1 MGVAVVGYMNRRISQ
16 LVVVSSLVGVAMVG
30 GAVVAQDVAA
40 DSLKVTFNTT
50 QPPAS
55 GARSY
60 APKNV
65 GAVWV
70 ENSNGQFV
78 KTIER
83 WASSATD
90 KGRKHLVAWIAKAGA
105 GDTDAVSSATLAN
118 YSKQHVA
125 TWDMKDKNGV
135 VVPNGTYT
143 IRMELAD
150 SNSSQAS
157 QNAQGTFT
165 FNKNGT
171 SASTTGGSNGG
182 FTNVAIDY
190 SATGGGGGGGGGGAA
205 CNNGTVDAG
214 ETCDGNCPTTCASTN
229 ACEPAKLTGSA
240 AACNAKCEFTK
251 IIACL
256 DGDGCCAAGCDEST
270 DSDCGAGGAN
280 GGGGGCQSSE
290 STTGGIALLGLFGA
304 AVLLRRRRAAR

>member
-1 MGVAVVGYMNRRISQ
+1 MGVAVPAHMNRRISQ

-40 DSLKVTFNTT
+40 ESLKVTFNTT
-50 QPPAS
+50 S
-55 GARSY
+55 HGGRY
-60 APKNV
+60 ANQNV
-65 GAVWV
+65 GAVWI
-70 ENSNGQFV
+70 EDANGKFV
-78 KTIER
+78 KTIEGWYTKPFAGR
-83 WASSATD
+83 DIS
-90 KGRKHLVAWIAKAGA
+90 KGRRHLLAWIAKAGNA
-105 GDTDAVSSATLAN
+105 DTDAVSSATLSDHSTLHTA
-118 YSKQHVA
+118 S
-125 TWDMKDKNGV
+125 WDMKDKSGAAV
-135 VVPNGTYT
+135 ANGTYT

-182 FTNVAIDY
+182 FVNVAIDY
-190 SATGGGGGGGGGGAA
+190 SATGGGGGGGAA

>member
-1 MGVAVVGYMNRRISQ
+1 MGVAEPAHMNRRISQ

-40 DSLKVTFNTT
+40 ESLKVTFNTT
-50 QPPAS
+50 S
-55 GARSY
+55 HGGGE
-60 APKNV
+60 APKNI
-65 GAVWV
+65 GAVWI

-83 WASSATD
+83 WAGTRRSDLRGWT
-90 KGRKHLVAWIAKAGA
+90 AKAGA
-105 GDTDAVSSATLAN
+105 GDTDAVSSATLRDH
-118 YSKQHVA
+118 SKTHVA
-125 TWDMKDKNGV
+125 NWDFKDKSGA

-150 SNSSQAS
+150 KRDVLTAS

-182 FTNVAIDY
+182 FVNVAIDY
-190 SATGGGGGGGGGGAA
+190 SATGGGGGGGAA